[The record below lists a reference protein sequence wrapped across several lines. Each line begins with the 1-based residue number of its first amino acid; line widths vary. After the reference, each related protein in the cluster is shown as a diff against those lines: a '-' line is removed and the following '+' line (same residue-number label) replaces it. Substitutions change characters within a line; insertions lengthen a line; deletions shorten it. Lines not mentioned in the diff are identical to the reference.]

1 MSLKKRLISAS
12 RFNKKIIVSGTDF
25 LCICVASLF
34 ALVISDVNLAHIDIE
49 QFIRLLWT
57 PVFCII
63 FFWLLGVY
71 SAVVRYIDF
80 SLIAIL
86 ARAITI
92 VFVVNIAVEFAYS
105 FLLKAFF
112 QDISKSLI
120 TLEGWLVGFVTF
132 SFLIISSRLLAN
144 FYLSDRIS
152 EKRVAI
158 YGAGSAGIQL
168 ASALRVSKEMQP
180 VAFIDANISLQG
192 TYLGGIKVL
201 HPNKLRKLALREKID
216 EVLIAMPSA
225 SKSTLRSLF
234 KEIERFSIKVRI
246 LPGLAELAQGK
257 VLVSELKEVDIS
269 DLLGRYE
276 VEANQSLIN
285 RNIQNKVVLITG
297 AGGSIG
303 SEISR
308 QVVKNNA
315 SKVILLD
322 SNEYALYS
330 IKKEIDDFD
339 AHIDIYAV
347 LATVNNKKRLTEVC
361 KNFKVDTIYHTAAY
375 KHVPLVEENP
385 FEAVL
390 NNIQGTKICAEVAI
404 EAEVETMVLISTDKA
419 VRPTNIMGATKRF
432 AELILQSLAST
443 SRTRMTMVRFGNVIG
458 SSGSAIPLFQQ
469 QIREGGPVTVTH
481 PEVIRYFMSIPEAAE
496 LVIQAGAMGVGGDVF
511 VLDMGE
517 PVKIYELAKRLI
529 NLSGMEVK
537 DKDNPEGDIE
547 IIFTG
552 LRPGEKLY
560 EELLIGDNVST
571 THHKQ
576 IFRAEEDFLS
586 FNDLEDYFDQLT
598 TAEKNGDVKKLRDIL
613 KEVVSGFTPEEEI
626 VDAVY
631 LQKN

>member
-225 SKSTLRSLF
+225 SKSTLRSLL